1 MIVNE
6 IVFYMILS
14 KEQWFFLSRVLWTEM
29 EALPS
34 YNFSS
39 YISLESTYL
48 NILFE
53 ISWWE
58 FKNRCHLNCVSMFYR
73 KFPFDKNIF
82 LFLWSLHTV
91 LVIVFIDS
99 DVSDPRCF
107 GLLNHNNSS
116 FWCWFSLVSVG
127 HLFSLTWTLVTR
139 REKRL

>member
-53 ISWWE
+53 ISW
-58 FKNRCHLNCVSMFYR
+58 
-73 KFPFDKNIF
+73 
-82 LFLWSLHTV
+82 
-91 LVIVFIDS
+91 
-99 DVSDPRCF
+99 
-107 GLLNHNNSS
+107 
-116 FWCWFSLVSVG
+116 
-127 HLFSLTWTLVTR
+127 
-139 REKRL
+139 